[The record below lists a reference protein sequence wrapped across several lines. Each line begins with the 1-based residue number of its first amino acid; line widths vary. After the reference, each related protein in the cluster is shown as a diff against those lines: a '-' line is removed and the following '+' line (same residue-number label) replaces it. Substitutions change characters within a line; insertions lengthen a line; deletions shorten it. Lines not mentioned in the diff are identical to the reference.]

1 MGCVVAGIRP
11 QGIALMDMCRAFQL
25 WPDSPDKDGLGR
37 FFGETKEDLSWD
49 SKVLQQSLSK
59 IDMVW
64 SLDRGKLM
72 RIADYVRSWR
82 QAEYINA

>member
-1 MGCVVAGIRP
+1 
-11 QGIALMDMCRAFQL
+11 MCRAFQL

-49 SKVLQQSLSK
+49 SKLLQQSLSK

-64 SLDRGKLM
+64 SLDPAFRGKLM
-72 RIADYVRSWR
+72 RIADYVRS
-82 QAEYINA
+82 

>member
-1 MGCVVAGIRP
+1 
-11 QGIALMDMCRAFQL
+11 MDMCRAFQL

-49 SKVLQQSLSK
+49 IKLLQQSLSK

-64 SLDRGKLM
+64 SLDPAFRDKF
-72 RIADYVRSWR
+72 ADYVRS
-82 QAEYINA
+82 